1 MTGHERPA
9 LVGLT
14 VGVVVDLLLLP
25 WLAPRFGATGAAIAR
40 AAGLVAWNLALAFAV
55 RRRLGFGVEAFS
67 QIPMST
73 RPPIIVLGAHRSGT
87 SALARVLEAL
97 GVFAWCVARPESRG
111 ARFFLELDERLLAQ
125 CGARWDQ
132 PAAIHWLLDDEGQS
146 RLAVEHLARCMRA
159 PRAREFLG
167 LRRWLAN
174 PRLDRQTI
182 RWGWKDPRA
191 TFTLPLWLRVFPD
204 ARVLHVHRHG
214 VDVAHSLCRRHREHL
229 ARSEAAFERTA
240 SGRVGCASAPAS
252 ATSAPA
258 VRHADGWLH
267 AVEEYVRE
275 ARRHV
280 AALGP
285 NALELRYED
294 LAARP
299 LELVREVARFC
310 ELDVD
315 EARLGRAASI
325 IAKDRAGAH
334 RHDQALV
341 APPSSLP
348 A

>member
-1 MTGHERPA
+1 
-9 LVGLT
+9 
-14 VGVVVDLLLLP
+14 
-25 WLAPRFGATGAAIAR
+25 
-40 AAGLVAWNLALAFAV
+40 
-55 RRRLGFGVEAFS
+55 
-67 QIPMST
+67 MST

-97 GVFAWCVARPESRG
+97 GVFVGARLDPNHE
-111 ARFFLELDERLLAQ
+111 ARFFLELDEWLLAQ

-229 ARSEAAFERTA
+229 ARSEAAFERN
-240 SGRVGCASAPAS
+240 RVLL
-252 ATSAPA
+252 
-258 VRHADGWLH
+258 GWLRKR
-267 AVEEYVRE
+267 AGFGDSPRLATLMGGFTLWEEYVRE

-341 APPSSLP
+341 ALAAELAPRVQALRDPPASAIAAEP
-348 A
+348 RVAARAT